1 MATAAPSTTDFEAAR
16 RAMID
21 SQLRT
26 SGVNEPWV
34 LARLAAVP
42 REDFVPA
49 TARQVAYTDRAVPLG
64 DGRMLAAPLVHARML
79 AEARPTANDRALVVD
94 GGSGYLPA
102 LMEGLAGSLDVVTPD
117 EAVKGARRG
126 DFTLLLVDGAAELIP
141 PALVKRL
148 ADGARVV
155 TRSGHRRRHPPRRR
169 PQGGGRGIVAAARRD
184 WHSAP
189 AGVRQAQGVDLL
201 IVFRARLRP
210 ALFAGAAMAAFGMAA
225 PAAADT
231 LRDALNGAYRTNP
244 ILQGARAQQRATR

>member
-64 DGRMLAAPLVHARML
+64 DGRMLAPPLVHARML

-102 LMEGLAGSLDVVTPD
+102 LMEGLAGSLDIVTPD

-148 ADGARVV
+148 ADDARVV
-155 TRSGHRRRHPPRRR
+155 TGVVTEGVTRLAVGRKVADAVSLLPLAEIGIPRL
-169 PQGGGRGIVAAARRD
+169 
-184 WHSAP
+184 P
-189 AGVRQAQGVDLL
+189 AFDKPKAWT
-201 IVFRARLRP
+201 F
-210 ALFAGAAMAAFGMAA
+210 
-225 PAAADT
+225 
-231 LRDALNGAYRTNP
+231 
-244 ILQGARAQQRATR
+244 